1 MLSWVS
7 LSLIGETNMS
17 ATSRLIILLFE
28 LDNVTHESYIL
39 LGKKGDGIFKTV
51 CSKGSY
57 ISMSDTHSDRIIRQ
71 VSKHIVMYVYKSQM
85 FPQRFELLALL
96 SEFDELQWVNVN
108 KIVDSASNQTDASY
122 VTLTDGLKV
131 AKYVAHLLVNA

>member
-1 MLSWVS
+1 
-7 LSLIGETNMS
+7 MS
-17 ATSRLIILLFE
+17 ATGRLIVLLFE

-39 LGKKGDGIFKTV
+39 LGRKNDDILRTV

-57 ISMSDTHSDRIIRQ
+57 VSMPNAHSDRIIRH
-71 VSKHIVMYVYKSQM
+71 VGKHTVMYVYKTQSH
-85 FPQRFELLALL
+85 PQKFELLALL

-108 KIVDSASNQTDASY
+108 DIVDAKSSNQTHESY

-131 AKYVAHLLVNA
+131 AKYVARLL